1 MISFLQGKV
10 EFKTQ
15 KYAVL
20 NVNGIGFK
28 ISISSRTSRNL
39 PKIGTK
45 VKLFCATILTRENI
59 ELYGFL
65 SQEELEIFDL
75 LNSINGI
82 GPKAS
87 LKILNEMRPES
98 LLLAIRGGKAELL
111 TKAAGVGA
119 KKANRIILELAD
131 KIKKSALRR
140 GFLRHGSGQAGQD
153 EAEQMEF
160 EFDLEEILKSLGYRQ
175 NQIREAIRKIP
186 IKSKTLQEKIKLA
199 LKILSGK

>member
-28 ISISSRTSRNL
+28 ISVSSRTSRNL

-45 VKLFCATILTRENI
+45 IKLFCATILTRENI

-65 SQEELEIFDL
+65 SQPELEIFEL
-75 LNSINGI
+75 LNSISGI
-82 GPKAS
+82 GPKAG

-98 LLLAIRGGKAELL
+98 LLTAISRGRSDLL
-111 TKAAGVGA
+111 TKATGVGS
-119 KKANRIILELAD
+119 KKASRIILELAD
-131 KIKKSALRR
+131 KIKKQKSETLR
-140 GFLRHGSGQAGQD
+140 LGSEQVG
-153 EAEQMEF
+153 QMEF
-160 EFDLEEILKSLGYRQ
+160 EFDLEEILKSLGYKQ
-175 NQIREAIRKIP
+175 NQAREAIRRIP
-186 IKSKTLQEKIKLA
+186 LKSKTLQEKIKSA

>member
-45 VKLFCATILTRENI
+45 TKLFCATVLTRENI

-65 SQEELEIFDL
+65 SQQELEIFDL

-82 GPKAS
+82 GPKAG

-98 LLLAIRGGKAELL
+98 LLAVISRGRAELL

-119 KKANRIILELAD
+119 KKANRIILELKD
-131 KIKKSALRR
+131 KIKKQKTLR
-140 GFLRHGSGQAGQD
+140 LGSGQG
-153 EAEQMEF
+153 ETEQLEF
-160 EFDLEEILKSLGYRQ
+160 EFDLEEILKSLGYKQ
-175 NQIREAIRKIP
+175 NQIREAIRRIP
-186 IKSKTLQEKIKLA
+186 VKSKTLQEKIKFA
-199 LKILSGK
+199 LKSLSHK

>member
-28 ISISSRTSRNL
+28 ISVSSRTSRNL

-45 VKLFCATILTRENI
+45 IKLFCATILTRENI

-65 SQEELEIFDL
+65 SQPELEIFEL
-75 LNSINGI
+75 LNSISGI
-82 GPKAS
+82 GPKAG

-98 LLLAIRGGKAELL
+98 LLTAISRGRSDLL
-111 TKAAGVGA
+111 TKATGVGS
-119 KKANRIILELAD
+119 KKASRIILELAD
-131 KIKKSALRR
+131 KIKKQKSETLR
-140 GFLRHGSGQAGQD
+140 LGSEQVR
-153 EAEQMEF
+153 QMEF
-160 EFDLEEILKSLGYRQ
+160 EFDLEEILKSLGYKQ
-175 NQIREAIRKIP
+175 NQAREAIRRIP
-186 IKSKTLQEKIKLA
+186 LKSKTLQEKIKSA

>member
-10 EFKTQ
+10 EIKTQ

-20 NVNGIGFK
+20 DVNGIGFK

-39 PKIGTK
+39 PKIGIKT
-45 VKLFCATILTRENI
+45 KLFCATVLTRENI

-65 SQEELEIFDL
+65 SQQELEIFDL

-82 GPKAS
+82 GPKAG

-98 LLLAIRGGKAELL
+98 LLAAISRGKAELL
-111 TKAAGVGA
+111 TRAAGVGA

-131 KIKKSALRR
+131 KIKKQKSEVEI
-140 GFLRHGSGQAGQD
+140 G
-153 EAEQMEF
+153 QMEF
-160 EFDLEEILKSLGYRQ
+160 EFDLEDILKSLGYKQ

-186 IKSKTLQEKIKLA
+186 PKSKTLQEKIKSA
-199 LKILSGK
+199 LKILSNK

>member
-1 MISFLQGKV
+1 MISFLAGKV

-15 KYAVL
+15 KYVVL
-20 NVNGIGFK
+20 NINGIGFK

-45 VKLFCATILTRENI
+45 IKLFCATILTRENI

-65 SQEELEIFDL
+65 SQSELEIFDL

-82 GPKAS
+82 GPKAG

-98 LLLAIRGGKAELL
+98 LLSAISRGKAELL
-111 TKAAGVGA
+111 TRAAGVGA
-119 KKANRIILELAD
+119 KKANRIILELKD
-131 KIKKSALRR
+131 KIKRKESEFEI
-140 GFLRHGSGQAGQD
+140 G
-153 EAEQMEF
+153 QMEF
-160 EFDLEEILKSLGYRQ
+160 DFDLEEILKSLGYKQ
-175 NQIREAIRKIP
+175 NQAREAIRKIP
-186 IKSKTLQEKIKLA
+186 PKLKTLQEKIKSA

>member
-28 ISISSRTSRNL
+28 ISVSSRTSRNL
-39 PKIGTK
+39 SKIGTK
-45 VKLFCATILTRENI
+45 TKLFCATVLTRENI

-65 SQEELEIFDL
+65 SQPELEIFDL

-82 GPKAS
+82 GPKAG

-98 LLLAIRGGKAELL
+98 LMAAISRGKAELL
-111 TKAAGVGA
+111 TKAAGVGS
-119 KKANRIILELAD
+119 KKANRIILELKD
-131 KIKKSALRR
+131 KIKKQKSEKEI
-140 GFLRHGSGQAGQD
+140 G
-153 EAEQMEF
+153 QMEF
-160 EFDLEEILKSLGYRQ
+160 EFDLEEILKSLGFKQ
-175 NQIREAIRKIP
+175 NQIREAVRRIP
-186 IKSKTLQEKIKLA
+186 PKSKTLQEKIKSA
-199 LKILSGK
+199 LKIISGK

>member
-1 MISFLQGKV
+1 MISFLQGKI

-15 KYAVL
+15 KYVVL

-28 ISISSRTSRNL
+28 ISISSRTSRNA
-39 PKIGTK
+39 PKIGNK
-45 VKLFCATILTRENI
+45 IKLFCATILTRENI

-65 SQEELEIFDL
+65 SQQELEIFDL

-82 GPKAS
+82 GPKAG

-98 LLLAIRGGKAELL
+98 LLSAISRGKAELL
-111 TKAAGVGA
+111 TKAAGVGS
-119 KKANRIILELAD
+119 KKANRIILELKD
-131 KIKKSALRR
+131 KIKKQ
-140 GFLRHGSGQAGQD
+140 GS
-153 EAEQMEF
+153 EAEQVGQMEF
-160 EFDLEEILKSLGYRQ
+160 DFDLEEILKSLGYKQ

-186 IKSKTLQEKIKLA
+186 QKAKTLQEKIKLA